1 MGQKNKFFDRFNLK
15 ASLSVRIEKKT
26 LLQVVYLSCISVLGT
41 ACIAVTMM
49 DKFSEA
55 AYRPVRALLFVCLG
69 LFGLV
74 PTVHFLVQVESLG
87 NISPL
92 I

>member
-1 MGQKNKFFDRFNLK
+1 M
-15 ASLSVRIEKKT
+15 
-26 LLQVVYLSCISVLGT
+26 VYLSCISVLGT

-92 I
+92 T